1 MEKRYEIGSELREI
15 SPHLAGIPRGEGP
28 YIVPEGYFDSFADRM
43 MNKIREGSKIS
54 VMEELKEISPL
65 LLEQAAA
72 KTTSQ
77 QVPDGFFEE
86 FPGLIMRRIRAM
98 ESDTAGEELQLL
110 SPLLSGMEKKTP
122 FELPD
127 SYFNELSGNL
137 VAGMQ
142 AVDFVKDELEDL
154 PASLVNLKESNPYEV
169 PTGYFETLPE
179 RVLGLVR
186 RPAQP
191 ARVVSMGQKRV
202 WIKYAAAAVV
212 TGLIFTAGLLYFHR
226 PASHGGEDP
235 VAGLS
240 KVSDQEILNYLQN
253 EDIPLM
259 SSSPLGSSSAL
270 ANIEEFSDSDIKEQ
284 MGDVSDNELQQY
296 ENDHLLPRDETT
308 N

>member
-15 SPHLAGIPRGEGP
+15 SPYLADIPGGEGP
-28 YIVPEGYFDSFADRM
+28 YVVPEGYFDSFADQL
-43 MNKIREGSKIS
+43 MNKIREGNKVG

-65 LLEQAAA
+65 LGQAAA
-72 KTTSQ
+72 KTASQ
-77 QVPDGFFEE
+77 EVPDGFFEE
-86 FPGLIMRRIRAM
+86 FPSLVMRRIRAM
-98 ESDTAGEELQLL
+98 ESDTAGEELELL
-110 SPLLSGMEKKTP
+110 SPLLGGMEKKTP
-122 FELPD
+122 FELPVG
-127 SYFNELSGNL
+127 YFNELSGNL

-154 PASLVNLKESNPYEV
+154 PVSLMNLKESNPYEV
-169 PTGYFETLPE
+169 PSGYFETLPE

-186 RPAQP
+186 RTAQP
-191 ARVVSMGQKRV
+191 ASVVSMGQKRV
-202 WIKYAAAAVV
+202 WMKYAAAAVV

-226 PASHGGEDP
+226 PASHGGDDP

-270 ANIEEFSDSDIKEQ
+270 ANVEEFSDSDIKEQ

-296 ENDHLLPRDETT
+296 ENDHLIARDETT